1 MGAAVDNV
9 CSVDSNLY
17 GQGLTPAGRQVI
29 TGYKVSDA
37 VCAIG
42 KLFSATSETFCPL
55 VPMFDGPY
63 VKLSG
68 SCKIWDRVAI
78 SRQLFLFLKHGLR
91 VSGVLFGSPHPK
103 MTLNTRSP
111 CLRKRNNCRD
121 MATPH

>member
-1 MGAAVDNV
+1 MTRTSSNSKGISSHRANVDTIMLCLHCVVHSLCHPVAGVNIYLFIYFFDKIFTPAAVDNV

-17 GQGLTPAGRQVI
+17 GQGLTPAGKQVI
-29 TGYKVSDA
+29 TGSKVSDA

-68 SCKIWDRVAI
+68 
-78 SRQLFLFLKHGLR
+78 
-91 VSGVLFGSPHPK
+91 
-103 MTLNTRSP
+103 
-111 CLRKRNNCRD
+111 
-121 MATPH
+121 